1 MRSRPVERLAELRAT
16 ELRERDLQKH
26 VRAMLDQFG
35 WKTAVTWT
43 SIHSPRGWPDIFAV
57 RGAAFVA
64 IEVKAEKGKVSEH
77 QEAWLDALRQLPGAA
92 FVGVV
97 RPSDWFA
104 GVLDEVLR

>member
-1 MRSRPVERLAELRAT
+1 MTRTAT
-16 ELRERDLQKH
+16 PTPASELRERDLQKQ

-35 WKTAVTWT
+35 WMTAVTWT

-64 IEVKAEKGKVSEH
+64 IELKAEKGKVSEH
-77 QEAWLDALRQLPGAA
+77 QQAWLDALAQLPGAA

-97 RPSDWFA
+97 RPPQWFA
-104 GVLDEVLR
+104 GELDAVLR